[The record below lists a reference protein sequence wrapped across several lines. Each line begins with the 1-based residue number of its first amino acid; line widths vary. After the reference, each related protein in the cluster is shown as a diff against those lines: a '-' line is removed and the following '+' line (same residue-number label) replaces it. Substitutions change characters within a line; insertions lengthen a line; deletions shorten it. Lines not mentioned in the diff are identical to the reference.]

1 MIKILIVDD
10 EPVKA
15 QWIRD
20 DCLLGYDCEIEIAT
34 SYLSAVGKL
43 RDNKYHLVISD
54 ENLPDDEN
62 NMLGAGHVLKK
73 YHLAEH
79 PECRFI
85 LYTAD
90 PELVENKDV
99 RADCV
104 AYGDHLRTA
113 IHNAIYLMCQ
123 PKTEEEKPQVVPM
136 KNGEI
141 MPNPVKVNWSL
152 LISAAAFAATLF
164 VGYGTYAVT
173 TYKVNTTDTKVAS
186 HCTANDI
193 DKEKTASR
201 FNSVELATARL
212 EEQTKNLTDAVKAL
226 TTEIRKSNRKL
237 EPY

>member
-54 ENLPDDEN
+54 ENLPDEEN
-62 NMLGAGHVLKK
+62 NVLGAGHVLKK

-90 PELVENKDV
+90 PDLVENKDV
-99 RADCV
+99 KADCI
-104 AYGDHLRTA
+104 AYGDHLKRA

-123 PKTEEEKPQVVPM
+123 PKNREEEPQKISEM
-136 KNGEI
+136 ESRI
-141 MPNPVKVNWSL
+141 MASEFNSKLCDERHNRLDKSIESL
-152 LISAAAFAATLF
+152 TNTLRTFQFLFIGAIVSSAFAIVVSCIKL
-164 VGYGTYAVT
+164 
-173 TYKVNTTDTKVAS
+173 
-186 HCTANDI
+186 
-193 DKEKTASR
+193 
-201 FNSVELATARL
+201 
-212 EEQTKNLTDAVKAL
+212 VK
-226 TTEIRKSNRKL
+226 
-237 EPY
+237 